1 MGLAD
6 VVVGLVGVGSL
17 MGGEIFVCLELH
29 LQLRGT
35 NIHCGLGLLLWAKR
49 ALLHRL
55 VLHSSQKHVK
65 GKRQSAMLFS
75 AFYLGRN
82 LLQGGIKLLSFFTAC
97 CTFLWCFGFL
107 WKFCNYQTLFS
118 NWRVTGAQ
126 MLSGLKNLA
135 CVAVSAH
142 SSKPDWLLV
151 HLSQFEVER
160 IERLCKCYRSE
171 PRLPLRLSGFQS
183 DRLKSHL
190 WVGDYQQMCSQAT
203 QLELPRIFHGPIA
216 LRYRR
221 RWHLSRNLKVDIEVS
236 LQSILRGGPPR
247 N

>member
-1 MGLAD
+1 MTIVDWGCYEQKGHICTLTRIAFQSKTCKRKAPICN
-6 VVVGLVGVGSL
+6 VVFTLDGICCREAS
-17 MGGEIFVCLELH
+17 
-29 LQLRGT
+29 
-35 NIHCGLGLLLWAKR
+35 NYWA
-49 ALLHRL
+49 
-55 VLHSSQKHVK
+55 
-65 GKRQSAMLFS
+65 
-75 AFYLGRN
+75 
-82 LLQGGIKLLSFFTAC
+82 FFTAC

-107 WKFCNYQTLFS
+107 WKFCNYQTSFS

-135 CVAVSAH
+135 CVAM
-142 SSKPDWLLV
+142 SSHPLKPDWLLV

-203 QLELPRIFHGPIA
+203 QLELPRSFHGPIA

-221 RWHLSRNLKVDIEVS
+221 RWH
-236 LQSILRGGPPR
+236 
-247 N
+247 